1 MILRGSRKETLGGGR
16 GDHTLVTFWNC
27 FRASDFASQDSFCL
41 GVLDISICVTAR
53 LCTSTLSEPTLLR
66 PGLSICLYRLFSLLH
81 SSFFKKLKKS
91 VCLSVDPD
99 EGVFV
104 LLPAESQQR
113 MVQLLYFLSKM
124 SQPLLANLSC
134 CCTTG
139 RISAGLAA
147 SLIRIINLRW
157 AKPRVPSSGQYYT
170 YIYTSLNA
178 LTFCTHSNYTWI
190 NTLFFILTDTETN
203 WQFICHCL
211 FLFVCLFGLFSTLY
225 SLFKLEILSL

>member
-16 GDHTLVTFWNC
+16 GNHTLVTFWNC

-157 AKPRVPSSGQYYT
+157 AKPRCPRT
-170 YIYTSLNA
+170 
-178 LTFCTHSNYTWI
+178 
-190 NTLFFILTDTETN
+190 TLELIHFFFILRHWNQLTVYMSLS
-203 WQFICHCL
+203 I
-211 FLFVCLFGLFSTLY
+211 FVCMFVWPFFYPLFTF
-225 SLFKLEILSL
+225 